1 MASATGRVTHKPAAG
16 RPSGRKPKQNLDM
29 LLDELAE
36 AAADRD
42 GDGRVT
48 FGDLMNAVGRRSY
61 GPLIL
66 LIGLI
71 AISPVTLIPGMTWL
85 CAALTFLI
93 AGQLALGMKRPWLPR
108 GILSRDVGAEKLKEG
123 VEKARPWAQRIDK
136 VIRPRFTFL
145 AAPPFVNLVALACV
159 AAALVTIPLGF
170 IPLAPMAP
178 SAAIIL
184 FGLGMTARDGLLL
197 SLGLALFAAA
207 AFFLAPLALD
217 IF

>member
-1 MASATGRVTHKPAAG
+1 MASATGRIAQTPG
-16 RPSGRKPKQNLDM
+16 GRKAPKQNLAM
-29 LLDELAE
+29 LLDEIGE

-61 GPLIL
+61 GPILL

-71 AISPVTLIPGMTWL
+71 AISPVTLIPGMTWV

-93 AGQLALGMKRPWLPR
+93 AGQLAFGMKRPWLPK
-108 GILSRDVGAEKLKEG
+108 GILDRDFGAEKLKEG
-123 VEKARPWAQRIDK
+123 VAKARPWAKRIDTF
-136 VIRPRFTFL
+136 IRPRFTFL

-159 AAALVTIPLGF
+159 AAAIITIPLGF

-184 FGLGMTARDGLLL
+184 FGLGLTARDGLLL
-197 SLGLALFAAA
+197 ALGLALFSAA
-207 AFFLAPLALD
+207 AFFLGPLVLD
-217 IF
+217 VF